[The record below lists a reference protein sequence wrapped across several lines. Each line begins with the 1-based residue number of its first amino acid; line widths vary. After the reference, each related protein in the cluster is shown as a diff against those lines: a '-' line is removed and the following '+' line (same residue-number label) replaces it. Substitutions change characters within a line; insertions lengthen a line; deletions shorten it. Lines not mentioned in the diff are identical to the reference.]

1 MKIRT
6 LPLAIAAMGA
16 LAAVKTAS
24 LAGSAGWS
32 AAPEAHASAAHASA
46 AQDAPRSAASP
57 SAPAPAAS
65 ARPAASAVPA
75 ANCPPAAGS
84 DPPVSAAERSALQEL
99 RSRRGQLDA
108 REQQVAVKES
118 VLAAAEKRIADR
130 VKELADLQAR
140 LQTMEDARKKREEAD
155 WQGLVRTY
163 EAMRPRD
170 AAAIMNGMETPVL
183 LEVFDRMSDRK
194 AALVLAA
201 MPPDRARAVT
211 IELAEKRLKASQ
223 PVQVDQ

>member
-1 MKIRT
+1 MKLRT
-6 LPLAIAAMGA
+6 LPLAIATMGA

-32 AAPEAHASAAHASA
+32 AAPEAHASATQNAPHPA
-46 AQDAPRSAASP
+46 APP
-57 SAPAPAAS
+57 PAPV
-65 ARPAASAVPA
+65 PAAVAVPA
-75 ANCPPAAGS
+75 ADCLPNPGS

-99 RSRRGQLDA
+99 RNRRDQLDA
-108 REQQVAVKES
+108 REQKVAVKES
-118 VLAAAEKRIADR
+118 VLAAAEKRITDR
-130 VKELADLQAR
+130 VKELSDLQAR
-140 LQTMEDARKKREEAD
+140 LQTMEDARKKREMGD

-170 AAAIMNGMETPVL
+170 AAAIMSGMETPVL
-183 LEVFDRMSDRK
+183 LEVFDRMNDRK

-211 IELAEKRLKASQ
+211 VELAEMRLKASQ
-223 PVQVDQ
+223 PAQADQ